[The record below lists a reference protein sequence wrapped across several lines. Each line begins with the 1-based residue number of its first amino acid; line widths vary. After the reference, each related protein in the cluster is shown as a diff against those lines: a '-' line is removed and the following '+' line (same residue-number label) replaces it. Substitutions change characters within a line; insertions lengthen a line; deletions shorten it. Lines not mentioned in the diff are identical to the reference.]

1 MGIWDTISAS
11 LRSFEVKS
19 VLEILSIAMI
29 IYLALLLLKG
39 TTAMSLLRGII
50 IVVVGAVILTEALE
64 LNVLSWLL
72 RNSLPA
78 FLIAIPIIFQAE
90 IRRFLERVGRTGRWP
105 WPGRALYEGIV
116 DSIADACVYMSEK
129 HIGAIVVVERETGLE
144 EYADAGEK
152 VDAVCSEKLLLSIFY
167 PNSALHDG
175 AVVVRGDRVV
185 AAGVT
190 LPLSEQVE
198 PLAGQSDGFHG
209 TRHKAAIGITERT
222 DAVSVVVSEETGEIS
237 IAANGR
243 MISTLDGPRMR
254 GILRSLL
261 LPQMDMDRTASG
273 KLPKFSR

>member
-1 MGIWDTISAS
+1 MGIWDTINAS

-50 IVVVGAVILTEALE
+50 IVVVGAVILTEALD

-78 FLIAIPIIFQAE
+78 LLITIPIIFQAE

-129 HIGAIVVVERETGLE
+129 HIGAIIVVERETGLE

-175 AVVVRGDRVV
+175 AVVVRGDRVI

-261 LPQMDMDRTASG
+261 LPQMDMDRTTTG
-273 KLPKFSR
+273 KLPRFSR

>member
-1 MGIWDTISAS
+1 MGAWDTVKES
-11 LRSFEVKS
+11 LASFEVTS
-19 VLEILSIAMI
+19 ILEILSIAVI

-50 IVVVGAVILTEALE
+50 IVVVGAVILTEALD
-64 LNVLSWLL
+64 LNVLSWLM

-78 FLIAIPIIFQAE
+78 VLIAIPIIFQAE

-105 WPGRALYEGIV
+105 WAGRAVFEGVV

-129 HIGAIVVVERETGLE
+129 HIGAIIVVERETGLE

-190 LPLSEQVE
+190 LPLSEQIE
-198 PLAGQSDGFHG
+198 PLSGQSDGFHG
-209 TRHKAAIGITERT
+209 TRHRAALGITERT

-261 LPQMDMDRTASG
+261 LPQMDMDRTTTG
-273 KLPKFSR
+273 KLPRFSR